1 MTRGGDTMIQSL
13 YRTSAGDLQHELSP
27 EAFTTALQDPGGLL
41 WADFS
46 DEPPKSCEPILRG
59 VFDFHPLA
67 VDNALE
73 ETHVPRVDDW
83 GRYLYVNLHA
93 VTFNQAAQ
101 EPVGSLELDRF
112 LGQNYL
118 VTYHTRPTGP
128 TARGQR
134 ELARSG
140 Q

>member
-1 MTRGGDTMIQSL
+1 MIQSL
-13 YRTSAGDLQHELSP
+13 YRTRAGDLQHELSP
-27 EAFTTALQDPGGLL
+27 EAFTTALQDPEGLL
-41 WADFS
+41 WVDFS
-46 DEPPKSCEPILRG
+46 DEPPESCEPILRG

-67 VDNALE
+67 VDDALE

-93 VTFNQAAQ
+93 VTFDQAAQ
-101 EPVGSLELDRF
+101 EPVGTLKLDVF